1 MKKVARAAVSA
12 GSVLALSTTLC
23 ACGES
28 SDGQITDAIISAFVS
43 EPQNGLIPGNTNES
57 GGGVVV
63 TQLFS
68 NLVAF
73 DEKGDLKLEVAES
86 ITPNDDNTE
95 FDIKLKDGWK
105 FSDGT
110 AVTASSFTRAWSYT
124 ATAVNAQKTSSFLA
138 PIQGYEEA
146 QKADTPSDYQ
156 LSGLNVVSDSEF
168 TVKLNEPNCAFTSI
182 VGYMAFAP
190 LPEAFYTKGAK
201 EFGENPISN
210 GPYIFKSWNHKQNIS
225 VVRNPDYKGNFKVQN
240 GGIDFKVYTEVETG
254 YSDVQAGNLDVM
266 DTVPASF
273 TKIFQEDS
281 SVQAYNKPGSS
292 IQQFSFAPNYEHF
305 KDNEEGHLRRQAISM
320 SIDREQL
327 KEKVFNGTVTAATDF
342 LSPMIPGYSDSL
354 KGGEV
359 LKYNP
364 EKAKELWQKAN
375 EISAWDNEK
384 DAFTVSYNADGG
396 NKPVF
401 DAVANFVKNSL
412 DIKAEANPI
421 ATFQEFRTLV
431 TERKLEGAHR
441 SSWRPDYPSAENY
454 LSQQFTTAAAY
465 GNGANDAD
473 YSNPEFDELIK
484 KAVSV
489 SGDESIKYF
498 QQAEEIL
505 LQDLPFIPL
514 YYNNAIG
521 VASTSVKNFEMDWQ
535 NWPVFYKL
543 TK

>member
-12 GSVLALSTTLC
+12 VSVLALSTTLC

-73 DEKGDLKLEVAES
+73 DEKGDSKLEVAES

-254 YSDVQAGNLDVM
+254 YSDVQA
-266 DTVPASF
+266 
-273 TKIFQEDS
+273 
-281 SVQAYNKPGSS
+281 
-292 IQQFSFAPNYEHF
+292 
-305 KDNEEGHLRRQAISM
+305 
-320 SIDREQL
+320 
-327 KEKVFNGTVTAATDF
+327 
-342 LSPMIPGYSDSL
+342 
-354 KGGEV
+354 
-359 LKYNP
+359 
-364 EKAKELWQKAN
+364 
-375 EISAWDNEK
+375 EIW
-384 DAFTVSYNADGG
+384 
-396 NKPVF
+396 
-401 DAVANFVKNSL
+401 
-412 DIKAEANPI
+412 
-421 ATFQEFRTLV
+421 
-431 TERKLEGAHR
+431 
-441 SSWRPDYPSAENY
+441 
-454 LSQQFTTAAAY
+454 
-465 GNGANDAD
+465 
-473 YSNPEFDELIK
+473 
-484 KAVSV
+484 
-489 SGDESIKYF
+489 
-498 QQAEEIL
+498 
-505 LQDLPFIPL
+505 
-514 YYNNAIG
+514 
-521 VASTSVKNFEMDWQ
+521 M
-535 NWPVFYKL
+535 
-543 TK
+543 